1 MVFSMSHFWLTFRC
15 FQVYNCVVEAFEL
28 QGDKAKSKLTQNLF
42 GDAKFI
48 KRERKNSEN
57 SEQVNEESSQ
67 TRDFS
72 AHDVPGVGLK
82 LGTQRLLQR

>member
-1 MVFSMSHFWLTFRC
+1 M
-15 FQVYNCVVEAFEL
+15 YNCVVEAFEL

-48 KRERKNSEN
+48 KRERKISGN
-57 SEQVNEESSQ
+57 SEQDGGE
-67 TRDFS
+67 TGDFS
-72 AHDVPGVGLK
+72 AHDTPAAGLK